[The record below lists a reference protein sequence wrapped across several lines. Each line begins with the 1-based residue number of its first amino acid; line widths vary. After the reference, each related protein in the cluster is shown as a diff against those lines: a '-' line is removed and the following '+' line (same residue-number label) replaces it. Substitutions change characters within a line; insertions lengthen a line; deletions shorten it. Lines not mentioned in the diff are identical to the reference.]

1 MAATPHQIKANCMK
15 LTLLD
20 NNNQKTIE
28 NTKKIKE
35 TKGTWPK

>member
-20 NNNQKTIE
+20 NNNKKNIE
-28 NTKKIKE
+28 NTKIIKE